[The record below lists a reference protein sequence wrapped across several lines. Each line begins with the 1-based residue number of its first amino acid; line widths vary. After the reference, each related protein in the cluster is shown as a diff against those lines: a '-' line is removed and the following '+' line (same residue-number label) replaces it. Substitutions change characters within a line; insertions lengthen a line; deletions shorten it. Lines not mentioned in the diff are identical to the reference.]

1 MKAGK
6 AFTAAVCAILVGAAS
21 TPRVLGQIALAPQ
34 SPLTDCSGDSQPPS
48 SAAAV
53 CPSQDASGDD
63 AVFGQPCCGPRWT
76 ASADFII
83 LDRIGSVPY
92 TLVSEGP
99 FNPPGPATKV
109 LNATDLHQGFS
120 GGPQLDLIHHGDDGA
135 DLEVSYFQI
144 DGWNA
149 CRSVGPTPNA
159 WLVMQAPGSFLQT
172 QEASDQMMVWDYASR
187 LYNAEANV
195 RWNPWPR
202 VTLLAGFRW
211 VQLREELE
219 GILEPPTAHGTGSFW
234 DTQPK
239 NNLYGLQVGAE
250 GTLFE
255 RGRLSV
261 RCLGKTG
268 LFDDH
273 AEETTLV
280 RMTRIQFEESGSTD
294 RIAFVGEIG
303 LECKYQVAQRL
314 SLRAGYQAIWLE
326 GVALAPGQ
334 IQETYCHYDLAV
346 PQNEYVQS
354 MGVNCNSGVF
364 YHGATAG
371 LEYSF

>member
-21 TPRVLGQIALAPQ
+21 TPRVLGQVALAPQ
-34 SPLTDCSGDSQPPS
+34 IPLTDSSGDSQPPS
-48 SAAAV
+48 SVAAV
-53 CPSQDASGDD
+53 YPSQDAGAVD
-63 AVFGQPCCGPRWT
+63 AGLGQPSCGPRWT

>member
-1 MKAGK
+1 VNSQNVLIK
-6 AFTAAVCAILVGAAS
+6 AFWAISVVLASSAVA
-21 TPRVLGQIALAPQ
+21 LGQNGPAADLAATG
-34 SPLTDCSGDSQPPS
+34 SGEGPLPPS
-48 SAAAV
+48 SETTSDLSRGDGGRDV
-53 CPSQDASGDD
+53 GFSQT
-63 AVFGQPCCGPRWT
+63 CCGPRWT

-83 LDRIGSVPY
+83 LDRVGSVNQ
-92 TLVSEGP
+92 TLVATV
-99 FNPPGPATKV
+99 PGLSPHGQGTEA

-120 GGPQLDLIHHGDDGA
+120 GGPRLDLIHHGDDGT
-135 DLEVSYFQI
+135 DLEVSYSQI

-149 CRSVGPTPNA
+149 CRSVGPTPGA
-159 WLVMQAPGSFLQT
+159 WLVMQAPGGFLQP

-195 RWNPWPR
+195 RWNPWCR
-202 VTLLAGFRW
+202 VTILAGFRW
-211 VQLREELE
+211 VQLWEELE

-255 RGRLSV
+255 RGRFSV
-261 RCLGKTG
+261 RCMGKAG
-268 LFDDH
+268 LFEDH

-280 RMTRIQFEESGSTD
+280 RMARIQFEESGSTD
-294 RIAFVGEIG
+294 HAAFVGEIG
-303 LECKYQVAQRL
+303 VECKYQVAERL
-314 SLRAGYQAIWLE
+314 SLRAGYQAMWLE
-326 GVALAPGQ
+326 GIALAPGQ
-334 IQETYCHYDLAV
+334 IQETYCHYDIV
-346 PQNEYVQS
+346 PQNAYVQS
-354 MGVNCNSGVF
+354 MGVNCSSGVF